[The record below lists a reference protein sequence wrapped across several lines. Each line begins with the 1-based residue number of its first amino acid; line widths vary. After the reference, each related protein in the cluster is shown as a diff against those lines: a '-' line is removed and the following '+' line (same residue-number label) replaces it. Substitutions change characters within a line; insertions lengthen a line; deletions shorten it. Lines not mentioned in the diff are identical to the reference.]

1 MSRQTYTNTASAE
14 SSDLADHVGSIQS
27 SKEFTEVT
35 LIYSDENEAVVAAA
49 SESVMLPADISIEN
63 LSTKQKECPDFKHL
77 YGYIESRQV
86 PDDPLLARVIVA
98 EAYNYELEDG
108 ILKHFYSKRSRN
120 VPAEERLVKQTAIP
134 VILRDDILKSY
145 HDCLAGGGHQ
155 GFERTYAAI
164 RNKYFWPCMYE
175 DVRQYVKTCE
185 ICQQSKR
192 AFNAKPPP
200 LQPQP
205 VDDVF
210 SRWHMDILS
219 GLPTTKEKYKHVLL
233 VVDSYSKWC
242 ECIPLRTQEA
252 TEVASVLFREII
264 SRYGAPRVLV
274 SDRGKNFMSN
284 LVKALSE
291 LFEIKRTLTSAY
303 HPMTNGLVES
313 KNSFILQALRA
324 YCKGQQDDWP
334 ELLPGIMMAYLST
347 PATQSTDFSP
357 FFLLYGREMRLPIDT
372 VLQPKDHLNQDYKV
386 HLGRVLQNLEIC
398 RKLAGENIK
407 AAQEKYKYQHDKY
420 SQLPKYRPAQRVW
433 LYCTKVPQG
442 KAPKLHRKWVGPYYI
457 TMIGPNHTFRLR
469 NAQTNLEVKSLVNAA
484 RLKPYFDPAD
494 RPTNPPEDLADHEAE
509 LDPEQIELPN
519 DQPQH
524 QNNSNEPIQKGN
536 ISSNGNSNNADNANQ
551 SKRPTNAQNK
561 IKTPKTPK
569 QPENPV
575 QTNQTKQNQM
585 TSKSKLANK
594 NKNTNLQTEQKH
606 KATKSK
612 EPPKSE
618 QNKQMQ
624 QQKPKP
630 NEDTTTNTKTPSVK
644 EKRSAK
650 HTSSNDPA
658 KETQQQGKTNKVP
671 SCKDCKANKCK
682 PFLETEFKSILASN
696 RSNKAIYYKVKLQ
709 NNTTNWFFPCKIPSH
724 LIRQFHTNRT
734 MSGKKR
740 KKPLKEKQHK
750 FFKEAD
756 EAQVNLAT
764 KKTRTHF
771 HHRPKLIGFKI
782 LNNRSYYYEDSG
794 DTQRWLPI
802 TEAHTL
808 PTDLVTDIINQLG
821 SDLLMD
827 VWETLPN
834 IHNRQDTEVQKF
846 PSEWFELNPIHE
858 MKLHT
863 ESGNWECLV
872 SFTKPELTATWLGL
886 HCLPTEMY
894 YRLARF
900 IEDEHKT
907 YVGKPIFL

>member
-1 MSRQTYTNTASAE
+1 
-14 SSDLADHVGSIQS
+14 
-27 SKEFTEVT
+27 
-35 LIYSDENEAVVAAA
+35 
-49 SESVMLPADISIEN
+49 
-63 LSTKQKECPDFKHL
+63 
-77 YGYIESRQV
+77 
-86 PDDPLLARVIVA
+86 
-98 EAYNYELEDG
+98 
-108 ILKHFYSKRSRN
+108 
-120 VPAEERLVKQTAIP
+120 
-134 VILRDDILKSY
+134 
-145 HDCLAGGGHQ
+145 
-155 GFERTYAAI
+155 
-164 RNKYFWPCMYE
+164 
-175 DVRQYVKTCE
+175 
-185 ICQQSKR
+185 
-192 AFNAKPPP
+192 
-200 LQPQP
+200 
-205 VDDVF
+205 
-210 SRWHMDILS
+210 MDILS

-264 SRYGAPRVLV
+264 SRYGAPRVLI

-334 ELLPGIMMAYLST
+334 ELLPGIMMAYRST

-407 AAQEKYKYQHDKY
+407 AAQEKYKHQHDKY

-509 LDPEQIELPN
+509 LDPEQIDLPD

-524 QNNSNEPIQKGN
+524 QNNLKASTQRGEIPSND
-536 ISSNGNSNNADNANQ
+536 NGNNADNANQ
-551 SKRPTNAQNK
+551 PKRPTNAQNK
-561 IKTPKTPK
+561 ISTPKTPK
-569 QPENPV
+569 QPEEPV
-575 QTNQTKQNQM
+575 QKNQTKQNLV
-585 TSKSKLANK
+585 KPNSKLSNNNNNNHLPK
-594 NKNTNLQTEQKH
+594 EQKH
-606 KATKSK
+606 EKTNKH
-612 EPPKSE
+612 PKLK
-618 QNKQMQ
+618 QNKQIQ

-644 EKRSAK
+644 EKL
-650 HTSSNDPA
+650 TNSNEPA
-658 KETQQQGKTNKVP
+658 KETRQQSKTNKAP

-682 PFLETEFKSILASN
+682 PFLETEIKSILASN

-734 MSGKKR
+734 MSSKKR

-771 HHRPKLIGFKI
+771 HHMPKLIGFKI

-802 TEAHTL
+802 TEAHKL

-846 PSEWFELNPIHE
+846 PSEWFGLNPIHE

-907 YVGKPIFL
+907 YVGKPIFQ